1 MAREHDVTI
10 SSVWA
15 TQANTN
21 IPANPI
27 PGFAYRRSDVGAG
40 VIANG
45 QGYTEIFDSA
55 LFNQMMWLLTSVGK
69 TLCESGVM
77 PFLYGQTYHRGAVAL
92 YTDYKLY
99 QAQREI
105 ASGESPYPVPGDSD
119 DWVEVMPPLYQGATA
134 QQAGVKGLVPPALAG
149 QEGMFLAGSGVWTSS
164 SAIVPVG
171 VILPFAG
178 QVAPAGWL
186 YCNGAAISRTA
197 YADLFN
203 AIGTAYGAG
212 NGSSTFNLPDLRNR
226 FAMGGGTMADRVA
239 NIGAGLPAITHT
251 HSGTTASNGA
261 HTHTATTASNGAHT
275 HTANSAG
282 AHTHSTD
289 SQGNHTHTANSAGAH
304 THTRGTMEIKGQV
317 LYTHES
323 DLQANGAFT
332 VNAYGGTRYGDHHN
346 ENVYNIDFQA
356 SRNWT
361 GATSSA
367 GAHTHTTTSNGA
379 HTHTAQSAGAHTHST
394 TSAGAHTHTLT
405 TASNGAHTH
414 TMTTGNNSNINAI
427 YGASS
432 TVQPPAVKVNYI
444 IKF

>member
-1 MAREHDVTI
+1 MARENDVTI

-15 TQANTN
+15 RQANTN

-27 PGFAYRRSDVGAG
+27 PGFAYRRSDVGDG

-77 PFLYGQTYHRGAVAL
+77 PFLYGQSYHRGAVAL

-105 ASGESPYPVPGDSD
+105 ASGESPYPVPGDSE
-119 DWVEVMPPLYQGATA
+119 DWVEVMPPIYQGATA
-134 QQAGVKGLVPPALAG
+134 QQAGIKGLVPPALAG
-149 QEGMFLAGSGVWTSS
+149 QEGMFLSGAGVWTSS

-197 YADLFN
+197 YSALFN

-212 NGSSTFNLPDLRNR
+212 NGTSTFNLPDLRNR

-251 HSGTTASNGA
+251 HSGTTSNNGA
-261 HTHTATTASNGAHT
+261 HTHTATTSSAGAHT

-282 AHTHSTD
+282 AHTHSAST
-289 SQGNHTHTANSAGAH
+289 NNTGAH
-304 THTRGTMEIKGQV
+304 THTRGTMEITGTFGGCG
-317 LYTHES
+317 YGDWTFPIYS
-323 DLQANGAFT
+323 GAIT
-332 VNAYGGTRYGDHHN
+332 VNKEARGTIGARDRWISTVDYS
-346 ENVYNIDFQA
+346 FTA
-356 SRNWT
+356 SKQWT
-361 GATSSA
+361 GETSSA
-367 GAHTHTTTSNGA
+367 GAHTHTVTVESN
-379 HTHTAQSAGAHTHST
+379 GAHTHST

-405 TASNGAHTH
+405 TESNGNHTH
-414 TMTTGNNSNINAI
+414 TMTTGNNSNVNAI